1 MGSAFSTTA
10 CCISDRK
17 KGAISLSEKTSSR
30 PPHAI
35 NITYD
40 NKISAKHIFTIL
52 QTSCTRDEVQ
62 YKLQQLKKDQ
72 FSAAY
77 NWEGVAA
84 WLLES
89 VKAAIE
95 KGTEMSEVM
104 KKTYDEVKADYD
116 AWKEENPEFARIV
129 EISAEIVPTVLAL
142 ALLAVLFPW

>member
-1 MGSAFSTTA
+1 M
-10 CCISDRK
+10 
-17 KGAISLSEKTSSR
+17 
-30 PPHAI
+30 
-35 NITYD
+35 
-40 NKISAKHIFTIL
+40 
-52 QTSCTRDEVQ
+52 
-62 YKLQQLKKDQ
+62 
-72 FSAAY
+72 
-77 NWEGVAA
+77 AA